1 MAAND
6 TMMEGAGMMMAMGP
20 NDAICRLGIGI
31 LFFVFF
37 YITNIFV

>member
-6 TMMEGAGMMMAMGP
+6 TMMEGAGMMTAMGP
-20 NDAICRLGIGI
+20 NDPIRRLGIGI

-37 YITNIFV
+37 YIINIFV